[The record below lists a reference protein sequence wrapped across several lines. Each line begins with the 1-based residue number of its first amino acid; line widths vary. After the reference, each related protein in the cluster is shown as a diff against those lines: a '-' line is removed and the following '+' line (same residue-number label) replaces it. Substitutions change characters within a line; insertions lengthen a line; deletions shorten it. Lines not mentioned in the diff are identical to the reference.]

1 MFDSRAADI
10 RRLNALSTDE
20 VVQRAGEHLVVVE
33 NLDELHHHFAESIA
47 TTVEAN
53 NAAGRLSALILPY
66 GPVGQYP
73 VLRDRI
79 QRDAVSLEHCR
90 LFFMDDYAD
99 EAGTAFD
106 ATHPLSFKGAVE
118 TWLETID
125 PALRPRRE
133 NVIFPNESNAG
144 ELAAMIEGTGGIEV
158 CYGGIGIHG
167 HIAFNEPEAGVR
179 DSGPRLVQLNEFTRT
194 INAIREGVGG
204 DLEHFPRQAWTL
216 GMRQC
221 LGARG
226 VELYC
231 RNTHGLGWSNTVL
244 RLALLGEPGD
254 DYPVTWIREHPNYRI
269 VTDRNTLSSPEI
281 LL

>member
-1 MFDSRAADI
+1 MSDSRAADI
-10 RRLNALSTDE
+10 RRLNALSVDE

-33 NLDELHHHFAESIA
+33 NLDELHRHFAESIA
-47 TTVEAN
+47 TTVEAIN
-53 NAAGRLSALILPY
+53 TAGRLSALILPY

-79 QRDAVSLEHCR
+79 ERDGVSLEHSR

-99 EAGTAFD
+99 QAGKAFD
-106 ATHPLSFKGAVE
+106 ASHPLSFKGAVE
-118 TWLETID
+118 AWLETID
-125 PALRPRRE
+125 PVLRPRRE

-144 ELAAMIEGTGGIEV
+144 ELAAMIEDAGGIEV

-167 HIAFNEPEAGVR
+167 HIAFNEPEPGVR
-179 DSGPRLVQLNEFTRT
+179 NSGPRLVQLNEFTRT

-204 DLEHFPRQAWTL
+204 DLENFPRQAWTL

-221 LGARG
+221 LGARKI
-226 VELYC
+226 ELYC

-269 VTDRNTLSSPEI
+269 VTDRNTLSPPEI